1 MLGRSSGFRWLA
13 LVLLLLAGEARGQ
26 IRTALELRSLPPEV
40 AKAGAPVELRGVVV
54 FVDAPSTVFFQDETA
69 GAFFRLEGRDSPAPG
84 DEVRV
89 RGVSSQGLY
98 LPGIEKAAFE
108 VTGHPG
114 LPEAIPAGF
123 EDLLSGRY
131 HYQRVSVEGIVRTVE
146 PDGEAA
152 SLLRLDLGSRVVSV
166 RIGTDPEQGLDLV
179 DARVRVVGLAAGEL
193 NHRRQL
199 VEPYLRCGDWGDL
212 ETLVPPR
219 RPAEVPEVSPEEIL
233 NFAVG
238 GTMRHRV
245 RLDGTVLASF
255 EGGEVF
261 LRSGESGVGVR
272 LLGSEPGPET
282 GDVVEVLGFP
292 EMDRFSAWLVD
303 ASLVSR
309 RAEGQRPDPLPVS
322 LADLLKGLHDSDLV
336 VLEADLADLH
346 RSDRGGVLTLRDGG
360 GAIRAELPAFPAD
373 LEAGSRIRVSGIAV
387 VESARRSGEYRA
399 EPERVVLRLR
409 GPEDLAV
416 LRAPSWWTARRLAV
430 ALVVFL
436 VATVLAGLWI
446 ALLRRQVARQT
457 AALRHRI
464 EHEAVL
470 EERQRLAREFHD
482 TLEQQLAG
490 LFLRLDA
497 AAARGADETLRGFLE
512 GSRNLVSRIQTE
524 TRNLVSD
531 LRQDPGE
538 AADLGGALAELVDQ
552 AVPGAGPEL
561 SLELPTEG
569 LPVLPSR
576 VVHHLRMVAQ
586 EAVTNAI
593 KHAGAKRIV
602 LSLAMGQDGLTMR
615 IQDDGRGFDCGAEAS
630 GQRRHSGHFGCMG
643 MRERC
648 RKIGAEIEWRSAP
661 GEGAEVAVILP
672 NLPTKEVAR

>member
-1 MLGRSSGFRWLA
+1 MLGRFSGFRWLA
-13 LVLLLLAGEARGQ
+13 FVLLLLAGEARGQ
-26 IRTALELRSLPPEV
+26 IRTALELRSLPSEV

-84 DEVRV
+84 DEVTV

-108 VTGHPG
+108 VTGRPG
-114 LPEAIPAGF
+114 LPDAIPAGF

-131 HYQRVSVEGIVRTVE
+131 HYQRVSVEGIVRTVA

-166 RIGTDPEQGLDLV
+166 RIGTAPEQGLDLV

-219 RPAEVPEVSPEEIL
+219 RPADVPEVSPEEIL

-272 LLGSEPGPET
+272 LLGSEPRPET

-309 RAEGQRPDPLPVS
+309 RAEGKRSAPLPVS

-416 LRAPSWWTARRLAV
+416 LRVPSWWTARRLAV

-436 VATVLAGLWI
+436 VSTVLAGLWI
-446 ALLRRQVARQT
+446 ALLRRQVVRQT

-561 SLELPTEG
+561 SLELPAEG

-672 NLPTKEVAR
+672 NPPTKEAAR